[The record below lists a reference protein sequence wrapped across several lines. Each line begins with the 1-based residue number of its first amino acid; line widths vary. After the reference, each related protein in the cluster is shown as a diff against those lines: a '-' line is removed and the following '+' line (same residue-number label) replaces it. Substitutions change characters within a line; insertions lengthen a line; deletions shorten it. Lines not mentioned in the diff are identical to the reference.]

1 MFQGCVGKIF
11 QNTIFGEHS
20 KTSRGAHLRGEHVQ
34 FEDILLMEEIPN
46 NHLGCIK
53 PVNNGINYL
62 STGAGFQP
70 STVFHQDLYIPDLN
84 LLRFT

>member
-1 MFQGCVGKIF
+1 MFQGYVGKIF

-34 FEDILLMEEIPN
+34 LEDILLMEEIPN

-62 STGAGFQP
+62 LYQL
-70 STVFHQDLYIPDLN
+70 VQDFSHPQY
-84 LLRFT
+84 FTKI